1 MILKK
6 LFVSIL
12 FLSFLFFGQTTVSAG
27 CYTGSDGWVICTNPD
42 GSTPRATTCEQLSGQ
57 GTETCGAGSGCGST
71 GCYNCASQGNCQGG
85 GSTPSGN
92 NCPHGQVW
100 NDCASGQQ
108 FPLDK

>member
-1 MILKK
+1 MSTIKLGIF
-6 LFVSIL
+6 LFVFVL
-12 FLSFLFFGQTTVSAG
+12 LAPVFAKADCV
-27 CYTGSDGWVICTNPD
+27 TGPDGWIVCD
-42 GSTPRATTCEQLSGQ
+42 SGRATTCDQLSGN
-57 GTETCGAGSGCGST
+57 GTETCGAGSGCGPT